1 MKDTDKGMTQLPN
14 CFYRKQII
22 PHQMKAADRNHV
34 DAGWLKLEDEQ
45 RLKLCLDA
53 NQSENR
59 GWASHEPCSPLP
71 RAPLKPSS
79 PNQKL
84 GDGS

>member
-53 NQSENR
+53 NQSENCTI
-59 GWASHEPCSPLP
+59 ADNTLCSPFPHSAFKTFVFGLP
-71 RAPLKPSS
+71 WWSS
-79 PNQKL
+79 
-84 GDGS
+84 G